1 MGSSKGLV
9 STMNR
14 CVRLYRR
21 SVPERVEVHLPGSK
35 SITNRALLMAAL
47 ARGRTSL
54 GRVLDSD
61 DTRHMARALQSLGVD
76 VAWDEDEST
85 ATIVG
90 GDGHVPRRAGSIF
103 VGNAGTAARFL
114 TVAL

>member
-35 SITNRALLMAAL
+35 SSTTRARLMAAR
-47 ARGRTSL
+47 ARARDP
-54 GRVLDSD
+54 R
-61 DTRHMARALQSLGVD
+61 TRHVRRAEEDVVALLDAMRRARAAPVHQVQGQD
-76 VAWDEDEST
+76 GTEEEDS
-85 ATIVG
+85 VG
-90 GDGHVPRRAGSIF
+90 RPI
-103 VGNAGTAARFL
+103 L
-114 TVAL
+114 LCPIIQP

>member
-35 SITNRALLMAAL
+35 SITNRALVAAAL
-47 ARGRTSL
+47 AEGIAALLENPTRGRAL
-54 GRVLDSD
+54 GERGRERVASHFRPDAHLD
-61 DTRHMARALQSLGVD
+61 RLLEILR
-76 VAWDEDEST
+76 
-85 ATIVG
+85 
-90 GDGHVPRRAGSIF
+90 
-103 VGNAGTAARFL
+103 
-114 TVAL
+114 